1 MVMHSEP
8 VGSTTRLRG
17 MQRRRPGLFRYLLRS
32 AAGSSG
38 QATQVCDP
46 VRMPCGGASRPAAL
60 AVCPCPVLVP
70 NLEPCTLHPAP
81 CTLNSRLSPLSSLST
96 LNPKP

>member
-17 MQRRRPGLFRYLLRS
+17 MQRRRGGLFRYLLCA

-46 VRMPCGGASRPAAL
+46 VRMPCGGAPRPAAL
-60 AVCPCPVLVP
+60 CPCCVPVP
-70 NLEPCTLHPAP
+70 CARAEP
-81 CTLNSRLSPLSSLST
+81 
-96 LNPKP
+96 